1 MSNRKNWMDVAQ
13 EVLGSITSGQDEWL
27 RRKVDVDC
35 SDIRKMTTKE
45 IKQRFPGRF
54 KPVKNPQNPQ
64 NPQNPENPQNP
75 NEPDNQDAGV
85 NDARL
90 IRTFIWQSY
99 LMIKSDELE
108 PMKGNM
114 RTFWY
119 RELGPFLKYHGLYEE
134 DRFEG
139 EKLPVEVAKIIE
151 DDSRDDEARVKEFE
165 RAFKGQGRELYLLD
179 KMSKSFDEFV
189 LNSFFRFKG
198 EFEFQDPREA
208 FRIIGVKK
216 PRYIFFTEKEGL
228 FWFCKEIAKTYG
240 ISAVASHGEP
250 GYLTMEYFSDAL
262 KAKGVRN
269 VEIGALTDYDPWGYN
284 IARTFGK
291 KMKTPI
297 FGFGVNTTFLTTLDL
312 FTPYTIEHKK
322 RFLGNVSDSK
332 LSQVEEWVKKTGGIN
347 GEQYGIHVD
356 NAEMDKVRDAIKNWL
371 KQVGKKPWK
380 L

>member
-1 MSNRKNWMDVAQ
+1 MSNRKNWMDMAQ

-54 KPVKNPQNPQ
+54 KPVQ
-64 NPQNPENPQNP
+64 NPQNP
-75 NEPDNQDAGV
+75 NEPNNQDAGV

-139 EKLPVEVAKIIE
+139 EKLPSEVAKIIE

-165 RAFKGQGRELYLLD
+165 RVFKGQGRELYLLD

-189 LNSFFRFKG
+189 L
-198 EFEFQDPREA
+198 
-208 FRIIGVKK
+208 
-216 PRYIFFTEKEGL
+216 RY
-228 FWFCKEIAKTYG
+228 EI
-240 ISAVASHGEP
+240 
-250 GYLTMEYFSDAL
+250 
-262 KAKGVRN
+262 
-269 VEIGALTDYDPWGYN
+269 
-284 IARTFGK
+284 
-291 KMKTPI
+291 
-297 FGFGVNTTFLTTLDL
+297 
-312 FTPYTIEHKK
+312 
-322 RFLGNVSDSK
+322 
-332 LSQVEEWVKKTGGIN
+332 
-347 GEQYGIHVD
+347 
-356 NAEMDKVRDAIKNWL
+356 
-371 KQVGKKPWK
+371 
-380 L
+380 

>member
-1 MSNRKNWMDVAQ
+1 MSNEKNWMEEAKKA
-13 EVLGSITSGQDEWL
+13 LGSINSGQDEWL
-27 RRKVDVDC
+27 RKNVDVDC
-35 SDIRKMTTKE
+35 PDIRKMTTKE

-54 KPVKNPQNPQ
+54 KLVQKPQNPQ
-64 NPQNPENPQNP
+64 NPNEQN
-75 NEPDNQDAGV
+75 NQDAGV

-99 LMIKSDELE
+99 LMIKSDELT

-119 RELGPFLKYHGLYEE
+119 RELGPLLKHHGIYEE
-134 DRFEG
+134 EKFEG
-139 EKLPVEVAKIIE
+139 EKLPVEVVKIIG
-151 DDSRDDEARVKEFE
+151 DFRDDEARVMEFE
-165 RAFKGQGRELYLLD
+165 RVFKGQGRELYLLD

-189 LNSFFRFKG
+189 LRGFFRFQN

-208 FRIIGVKK
+208 FRIIGVKR

-228 FWFCKEIAKTYG
+228 FWLCKEIAKTYG

-250 GYLTMEYFSDAL
+250 GYLTMEYFHDAL
-262 KAKGVRN
+262 RAKDVRN

-284 IARTFGK
+284 IARSFGK
-291 KMKTPI
+291 KMETPI
-297 FGFGVNTTFLTTLDL
+297 FGFGVNPTFLTTLDL
-312 FTPYTIEHKK
+312 FTDYTIEHKK
-322 RFLGNVSDSK
+322 RYLGNVSDSK
-332 LSQVEEWVKKTGGIN
+332 LSQVEEWVKKTGGIH

-356 NAEMDKVRDAIKNWL
+356 NAEMDKVRDAVKKWL